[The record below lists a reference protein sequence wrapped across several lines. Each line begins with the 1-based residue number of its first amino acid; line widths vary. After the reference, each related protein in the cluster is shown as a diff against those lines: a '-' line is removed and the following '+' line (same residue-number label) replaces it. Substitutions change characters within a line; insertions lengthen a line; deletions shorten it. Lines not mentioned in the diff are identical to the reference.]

1 MNSATK
7 DVVVL
12 ITDQHRNL
20 VGTGFSVYRYHS
32 GTCIVTCAHLLRET
46 GGVGALRIGENPST
60 ANTLL
65 VSGDDYGIDLA
76 VVGVA
81 GLLDHSPLELAD
93 SGIQGKGV
101 TVTGFR
107 RHVAGGHVSRAL
119 HASLG
124 QPFASPVA
132 GGLRVDAWELRI
144 ADELYLPEGYDGAPV
159 FGQRSGAVIGIAA
172 HQHGRQGL
180 GYMISITALAAIWP
194 EAERLITP
202 RPQIPASQAQ
212 ANPPPPVAP
221 PAPASGNTLSFS
233 NSTIRDVIAGNQIN
247 ILPGPLEKQV
257 GQNSLDQI
265 LAGLRQVCSIL
276 QPSQREQADIWI
288 TKIEAI
294 VHAHQLDLGQLELA
308 VAGLKRA
315 NPAAT
320 GVIGALL
327 AHPFIAQQIAAAG
340 MSGDFVQQFGS

>member
-1 MNSATK
+1 MNSTAK

-12 ITDQHRNL
+12 ITDQHGNL
-20 VGTGFSVYRYHS
+20 VGTGFSVYHYHS
-32 GTCIVTCAHLLRET
+32 GTCIVTGAHLLRET
-46 GGVGALRIGENPST
+46 GGVGALRIGENPAT

-65 VSGDDYGIDLA
+65 VSGEDYGIDLA

-81 GLLDHSPLELAD
+81 GRLDRSPLELAD
-93 SGIQGKGV
+93 SATHGRAV

-107 RHVAGGHVSRAL
+107 RHVAGGTVSRAL

-124 QPFASPVA
+124 QPFASPAA

-144 ADELYLPEGYDGAPV
+144 ADELYLPEGYAGAPV
-159 FGQRSGAVIGIAA
+159 FGQRSNAVIGIAA

-202 RPQIPASQAQ
+202 RSQIPASQADQ
-212 ANPPPPVAP
+212 HPQVAP
-221 PAPASGNTLSFS
+221 PAPASGNTISIS

-247 ILPGPLEKQV
+247 ILPGSLEQHV
-257 GQNSLDQI
+257 GQGSLGQI
-265 LAGLRQVCSIL
+265 LAGLRQACSIL
-276 QPSQREQADIWI
+276 PPSQRDQADTCI
-288 TKIEAI
+288 TNIEAI
-294 VHAHQLDLGQLELA
+294 VHAPQLNLAQLELA
-308 VAGLKRA
+308 IAGLKRA